1 MQLLG
6 SALNRKLHI
15 VNCHATSET
24 SDLIGGLRPVRSRG
38 SIPHEMLTIFKKII
52 NSYPHQDELA
62 AVVMPGFLWQN
73 QDETLPENAAKL
85 MVNIA
90 SVLRKKL
97 EGTVEESS
105 KVSKRRKLE
114 NGNPQ
119 HSPEQE
125 ELIDLLNELETLYR
139 RHAALFEWFD
149 GPVVTAMRCGH
160 LVLLDEMSL
169 ADDAVLERLNSVLE
183 PTRTIVLAEKG
194 DDGLDLAE
202 TSHIVKGH
210 DDFIIFATMN
220 PGGDFGKREL
230 SPALRSRFTEIWV
243 PAITDLED
251 IDLVLI
257 GIFESKTLDRDSI
270 ELRKNILEYVFW
282 FNSSLC
288 GDPSSPFFDLV
299 LSLRDVIAWARFVVE
314 ARKKMISVDVWV
326 IFCHGACLM
335 HLDGLGLGT
344 GLSATEVDKARY
356 RAFEFLLSQ
365 VPSASI
371 IVCREMLFQEVHA
384 GVSTEQEFGIH
395 PFTIQLGPMQRLQSS
410 FNFAAPTT
418 SKNLLRVLRAMQ
430 ISKPVLLEGS
440 PGVGKTSLISALAT
454 ASGHKLVRI
463 NLSEQTDI
471 SDLMGSDLPV
481 PDEGDGSSS
490 GATFKW
496 CDGVLLR
503 AIKNGDWVLLD
514 ELNLASQSVL
524 EGLNSCLDH
533 RAEVFIPEL
542 GKTFHC
548 PPSFRIFAAQN
559 PLAQGGG
566 RKGLPKSFLNRFSK
580 VYVDSLTQSDLN
592 AIVASS
598 FPSIPC
604 DLARA
609 MVSFNRSVHEH
620 VVESGEFGDSGKPWE
635 FNLRDVFRWCELLV
649 AMELSG
655 DFSGFV
661 GSFARDLYLQRFR
674 SEADRRALEVC
685 FRQFFDTETM
695 FQTAKDIAILQNGTS
710 VIGMTTLLN
719 CPAQQDHPGHI
730 SSIDDEPFLRALL
743 NPMEALA
750 RCINMK
756 WPCLLVGPSSSGKTT
771 LLQAMATLADA
782 TLVNVCLT
790 PSTDVNELVGGFEQI
805 DTRNDLNTAISQLSL
820 YYEVA
825 SKYSDGTDAQSAVL
839 AEIAKLMTNLAS
851 AYLKMDITSASLK
864 GVVEV
869 ASQLA
874 HSFSTFSELSLPFR
888 QTFDRSSDRMS
899 KLVQRLK
906 NSNGSLNGGGQFTW
920 IDGVLVNAMTFG
932 HWIHLEN
939 VNLCSSSVLDRL
951 NPIMENAGDLLL
963 NECSS
968 GSDISGHRVVS
979 AHSNFRIFLSM
990 NSEMGEVSR
999 AMRNRCVEIA
1009 LLDPNARYEEDTE
1022 KILTTT
1028 GIDLFDVLSN
1038 KGISLVEVGSRLN
1051 KMYQSEYC
1059 QSRKVGVPVLVKKA
1073 FCSTANGF
1081 CSLQN
1086 RGLGVHFSDT
1096 LSRQICFEYP
1106 DGRECIRLSNSFFQ
1120 TPSLQASTLRWGWT
1134 FQPNLSRN
1142 SFEGRLIR
1150 SSFANTQSESSTFLP
1165 DWLSLSSTCD
1175 IAQVS
1180 KMLSPISRLNSMFFV
1195 MALYQQKRIPG
1206 ESPLLFL
1213 SSYHSSAANALEF
1226 LNFMVKR
1233 NSDHSTGH
1241 LSQLAVESA
1250 TYQTLKMLES
1260 CDAISAT
1267 LSPLETSFCLYEGTL
1282 DRSSVVC
1289 PMTPTLYPFFRALD
1303 CFMNEASLLN
1313 ERCDVVEQIKAATTA
1328 LLVRRDLFWNFVRSL
1343 RLRDDKV
1350 DSFLGF
1356 EEGGF
1361 IVQWI
1366 WFKKHYKTLVF
1377 LLNSI
1382 NFSKPKQNLD
1392 ILIGAIDRIVF
1403 GSSEDLQSISDSVW
1417 KYGGHPVI
1425 PSSSQPFDMIL
1436 RLRKAGISCSLVEDN
1451 RFNGTTQG
1459 VNQEQIELGDLI
1471 NSHHAILFATEDIKV
1486 AILGALCMI
1495 FFLSTDEAQDESRT
1509 GTVNVED
1516 FQSLCDKVI
1525 QQKLDFTARWNATKI
1540 DFAIETLENSMDV
1553 EKLEQ
1558 LRQQI
1563 ISPNASVT
1571 SIHNSVLSNFAEIQ
1585 ANPFVEF
1592 WCVREE
1598 SSIICCLAS
1607 AVRLNNLV
1615 ACNSLSFRIQSFVH
1629 VGLRCRFWP
1638 VGDLRP
1644 FQTLLWAIKAST
1656 SGNVSLDRII
1666 KCLLPSMINNSSA
1679 HLWCNT
1685 FNRLDLISNKIELPI
1700 QWAVDEHEGNKPQLK
1715 SIGVQQSSIGPL
1727 RLSESVR
1734 TDTVFRLVGSEFSCS
1749 LLGSTMARFMTLE
1762 NYLARQHQAKFLV
1775 SQMASL
1781 HWVNSDETSPISV
1794 VIYLLT
1800 NTLDALRL
1808 LFPQPSLDKLFRLL
1822 EDSQYLQLSDDL
1834 QIQELIGQCSHRGM
1848 HDLLCPVVFPL
1859 ISHLRAIHQGNQP
1872 IENTA
1877 MAWIQIGLLRL
1888 HLLTPSSPLDPGKKP
1903 AAKVEQHNQQLSQ
1916 LDEHLRLLRVD
1927 SGLTTGDFNPLT
1939 EQTRLILRSI
1949 DYISA
1954 KRDKQEMKRVERLST
1969 APAFYDFFRETRNFV
1984 KTVGSVESI
1993 LSLTTA
1999 IRTARQSSKAFEIA
2013 MNREGNWQNTA
2024 GAFSQ
2029 RLTNHFEAYED
2040 IAVPVL
2046 VGIGCLKRGLREL
2059 LACYCSRPTAREV
2072 VQTFDTLVQFPV
2084 GDLQQ
2089 HSFESSRQIVLSGSK
2104 LESAAEKASLAVSL
2118 ASLTRFALQ
2127 RRVHAFLDKTDLFNV
2142 HSLFL
2147 ILCRSWLGNL
2157 ESLET
2162 KDETDEEVLER
2173 TFREQFPNH
2182 SKEFNDMII
2191 SQDDGET
2198 TTEESQMQMEEEATS
2213 SIRIDD
2219 KHLSLL
2225 VNLHREL
2232 FRATPRKSSDASR
2245 IRSFHTAFA
2254 AAAVL
2259 HQNSRTM
2266 EYSSENM
2273 SSHVMALC
2281 LTSTF
2286 RTSSTN
2292 LQAINGNVPNFHRD
2306 PNPAETTKAALPLQ
2320 NLLSRTSQLLTA
2332 FPGHSVLLSVG
2343 QVAEKVKKLEVTST
2357 SVGKIMTG
2365 LEVIL
2370 RKAQEWEQHASE
2382 RVKLGSAL
2390 QEVSI
2395 LVAHWRKLELQ
2406 SWSSLMDMREERF
2419 VNQAQR
2425 YWMRLYSVI
2434 HRKITDD
2441 FDLTLPP
2448 SLPLRSHMGRFSMD
2462 IAPWL
2467 WKGLKRRIPS
2477 TANRNAECNINI
2489 EEITKS
2495 IDTFMITATLG
2506 QFSERLSMLDA
2517 FANQLYTQPSVS
2529 DDESGKQLMV
2539 ARMITAV
2546 QRYYGQFQSVL
2557 ETKRQDLRHPI
2568 EKKLKDE
2575 VKLAKW
2581 DEQSYYALADAA
2593 ERNHRKLMRFLREY
2607 DSVLD
2612 QPISTILEKYQCSGI
2627 RATDTL
2633 ESEPTTKVPTFKVMF
2648 PSCEPEKLLD
2658 SDHGDTVVKALL
2670 VSSHKGVLSK
2680 YIQRLDHYQKKL
2692 QRVVSGQKDN
2702 SWARIG
2708 GIGASELS
2716 ADIFDRIESLRREK
2730 TTKPMKA
2737 RALVDLFKTL
2747 KGNGYKN
2754 TKWSVPEQQRH
2765 MAYLFHLPSLDS
2777 VYLDERDQIIL
2788 ASGNDYFQ
2796 KSVAEINRLRS
2807 EVSLLG
2813 SQFLSYREIQ
2823 LMLHLSEHGLLMI
2836 CQQKSILSESLWCVD
2851 ELAKKIEPLSSIQ
2864 GSLPVC
2870 QLELSQ
2876 LCRSF
2881 HERLSC
2887 AVENIEQLR
2896 LLLSTSISVVES
2908 GEKRAWV
2915 QDSISKVEMMVALLT
2930 PYISLKFS
2938 SIITQDKLNHIASA
2952 NSNVDTVVADILIL
2966 RESFKAKCVLPVDIF
2981 DACMEQLDL
2990 TVKAAQACNV
3000 KPSKEDQSAIEI
3012 ETFLTS
3018 ASSTIEKAMLAIQG
3032 VCKVKEADSE
3042 SKEDDVEQSEEQKLW
3057 DCHNIACQQLDA
3069 FNIVGLS
3076 SSFDGVVLGLQ
3087 KIHSSDHIAKEQRDE
3102 MLSIAGDVAT
3112 FIGDVLEFAKSRVV
3126 DYVEFFRSTTKL
3138 QYILLRVFRTLVA
3151 KGYCSSETSDEDG
3164 DGGEGGDVSGMNFE
3178 DDVEGTGMGEGDG
3191 KNDVTDQLESEEQ
3204 LLGLKNDEKTE
3215 AEEKNEESKKLDEE
3229 EAKQGME
3236 MEADFEG
3243 ELCDVPDDLKDDNKD
3258 DKDDEEELDREMG
3271 DGQDPNE
3278 EVVDEKM
3285 WGDSDDEDD
3294 INQSDEKFE
3303 KDSGVKG
3310 ETLDDEMR
3318 TKEDDEKAGKGEE
3331 EKDGQG
3337 EKDKE
3342 ESKSGQDGDDE
3353 PQKDGDD
3360 KINEDLEDNYED
3372 QHQGVEVREEEG
3384 EQQEEVEP
3392 MDLDDINLDGGD
3404 DAEDQEGGDPVGDP
3418 VVEELNG
3425 DEGGDD
3431 AEGTGDNNDA
3441 EEDVADEG
3449 ENDEEVTD
3457 TGIFQSGADEDQENS
3472 MSEDEDQIEPDAPHV
3487 DKPHQQESAQ
3497 ESFGVRSSDGAD
3509 NVKEQPSEENA
3520 NDETNGKGDDN
3531 EPGDG
3536 DDDRLPQDPS
3546 GGSSGGNGQG
3556 GAEEQGDGKEG
3567 AEPLQA
3573 PNPFKNPGD
3582 ATRFWHKKLKM
3593 IQSSDGEG
3601 DGEEQDDNT
3610 NEKDEDETKGEFE
3623 FTASDQKS
3631 TTQVLGETT
3640 EEEAMNVDEDED
3652 NEPNDTE
3659 AAEEAADS
3667 KEVKPKEELQRHK
3680 QRLSKPTD
3688 TTKPKSDT
3696 HDDDDDEGE
3705 GEEEEV
3711 TDDSMM
3717 EQDKVEPE
3725 DEKIIDKDSEAD
3737 NARVGNRVVSDLAQL
3752 QVREDDEIPDEL
3764 HSEITTE
3771 NNTTVV
3777 SQEDAIAARQTWSRI
3792 QGETHLLARRLC
3804 EKLRLV
3810 LEPLVATKLKGD
3822 YRTGK
3827 RINMK
3832 RVIGYIASGYRKDK
3846 IWLRRTKPAKRN
3858 YRVLLAVDNSESMM
3872 KSGAGEMAL
3881 QAMATLALGMSQLEI
3896 GELGV
3901 ASFGQDMRLLHPFQI
3916 PFTSES
3922 GSTIVQN
3929 FGFDESRTRTALC
3942 VESALHALESQGGLD
3957 SMQLIFMISD
3967 GRIERD
3973 SRSNLR
3979 RLMREM
3985 VEKNIL
3991 LVMIIVEPGSQK
4003 KDSIVK
4009 MKEVTFDKGKP
4020 VVKQFMED
4028 YPFPYYL
4035 VLEDMHQLPE
4045 VLGDA
4050 LRQWFEMISQL
4061 QK

>member
-1 MQLLG
+1 MLDTGCGKTTVVQLLG

-15 VNCHATSET
+15 INCHATTET
-24 SDLIGGLRPVRSRG
+24 SDLIGGLRPVRGRG
-38 SIPHEMLTIFKKII
+38 SIPHEMLTIFKEII
-52 NSYPHQDELA
+52 KSHPHQDDLA
-62 AVVMPGFLWQN
+62 AAEIIPEFVWKN
-73 QDETLPENAAKL
+73 QGEHLPENAAKM
-85 MVNIA
+85 MVDIS
-90 SVLRKKL
+90 SVLRGKL
-97 EGTVEESS
+97 KGSVEKSS
-105 KVSKRRKLE
+105 KVPKRRKLD

-119 HSPEQE
+119 YTTEQE
-125 ELIDLLNELETLYR
+125 ELINLLDELEKLYR
-139 RHAALFEWFD
+139 RQAALFEWFD
-149 GPVVTAMRCGH
+149 GPVVTAMRCGD

-194 DDGLDLAE
+194 DDGLDLEE

-257 GIFESKTLDRDSI
+257 GIFESKTLDRHSV
-270 ELRKNILEYVFW
+270 ELRKNILDYVFW

-314 ARKKMISVDVWV
+314 ARKKMRSVDVWV

-344 GLSATEVDKARY
+344 GLSIIDADKARS

-365 VPSASI
+365 VPSESI
-371 IVCREMLFQEVHA
+371 VACQEMLLQEVHV

-395 PFTIQLGPMQRLQSS
+395 PFTIRLGPKHRLQSS

-418 SKNLLRVLRAMQ
+418 AKNLLRVLRAMQ

-454 ASGHKLVRI
+454 ASGHELVRI

-481 PDEGDGSSS
+481 PDDADGGGN
-490 GATFKW
+490 GASFKW

-592 AIVASS
+592 AIVAST

-620 VVESGEFGDSGKPWE
+620 VVDSGEFGDSGKPWE

-649 AMELSG
+649 ALKPSGNLSG
-655 DFSGFV
+655 MV

-674 SEADRRALEVC
+674 SEADRRALEIC
-685 FRQFFDTETM
+685 FGQFFSTETM
-695 FQTAKDIAILQNGTS
+695 RQTAKDMAIHQNGS
-710 VIGMTTLLN
+710 SLIGMTTLLN
-719 CPAQQDHPGHI
+719 CPAQQDQQGHLF
-730 SSIDDEPFLRALL
+730 STSDGPYLRGLL

-805 DTRNDLNTAISQLSL
+805 DTRNDLNTVRSQLS
-820 YYEVA
+820 YFYEIA
-825 SKYSDGTDAQSAVL
+825 SKCSVGTDAQSEIL
-839 AEIAKLMTNLAS
+839 SEIATLMTNFTS
-851 AYLKMDITSASLK
+851 IYLKMDITSASLK

-874 HSFSTFSELSLPFR
+874 ISFSNFAELSLPFR
-888 QTFDRSSDRMS
+888 QTFDRSSDMVS
-899 KLVQRLK
+899 KLVERMK
-906 NSNGSLNGGGQFTW
+906 KSNGSSNGGGHFSW
-920 IDGVLVNAMTFG
+920 IDGVLVDAMTFG

-951 NPIMENAGDLLL
+951 NPIMENDGDLLL

-968 GSDISGHRVVS
+968 GGNSSGHRVVS
-979 AHSNFRIFLSM
+979 AHANFRIFLSM
-990 NSEMGEVSR
+990 NSEIGEVSR

-1009 LLDPNARYEEDTE
+1009 LLDPNTRNEEDTE

-1028 GIDLFDVLSN
+1028 AIDLFDVLSN
-1038 KGISLVEVGSRLN
+1038 AGISSIEVGNRLN
-1051 KMYQSEYC
+1051 KMYQSEYS
-1059 QSRKVGVPVLVKKA
+1059 QSRKVGIPVQVKKA
-1073 FCSTANGF
+1073 FSSTANGF
-1081 CSLQN
+1081 CSLQD
-1086 RGLGVHFSDT
+1086 RGLDVHFSDA
-1096 LSRQICFEYP
+1096 LSRQICFEHP
-1106 DGRECIRLSNSFFQ
+1106 DGREYFPLTNSLIQ
-1120 TPSLQASTLRWGWT
+1120 TPSLKAPSLRWGWS
-1134 FQPNLSRN
+1134 FQPNMSRN
-1142 SFEGRLIR
+1142 LFEGRLIR
-1150 SSFANTQSESSTFLP
+1150 SSIANIQPESPTFLP
-1165 DWLSLSSTCD
+1165 DWLSLTSAGD
-1175 IAQVS
+1175 IAIVA
-1180 KMLSPISRLNSMFFV
+1180 KTLTPISRLNSMFFV
-1195 MALYQQKRIPG
+1195 MALYQQKDLRG
-1206 ESPLLFL
+1206 ASSLLLLPFYD
-1213 SSYHSSAANALEF
+1213 SRAANALEF
-1226 LNFMVKR
+1226 LNLLVEKSSEHCSGR
-1233 NSDHSTGH
+1233 

-1267 LSPLETSFCLYEGTL
+1267 LSPLEASFCLYEGTL

-1303 CFMNEASLLN
+1303 CFMDESSLLN
-1313 ERCDVVEQIKAATTA
+1313 VNCDIIGEIKRVTAA
-1328 LLVRRDLFWNFVRSL
+1328 LLVRRDLFWSFVRCL
-1343 RLRDDKV
+1343 RLRNDKV

-1356 EEGGF
+1356 EESGF

-1366 WFKKHYKTLVF
+1366 WFKKHYQRLES
-1377 LLNSI
+1377 LRNNS
-1382 NFSKPKQNLD
+1382 NLSKAKQNLD
-1392 ILIGAIDRIVF
+1392 ILIGTIDRIVF

-1425 PSSSQPFDMIL
+1425 PSSSQPFQMIL
-1436 RLRKAGISCSLVEDN
+1436 LLRKAGISCSLVEDV
-1451 RFNGTTQG
+1451 RFNGTMQG
-1459 VNQEQIELGDLI
+1459 LNQEQIELGDLI
-1471 NSHHAILFATEDIKV
+1471 DSHHPILFATGDIKFD
-1486 AILGALCMI
+1486 ILGALCMI
-1495 FFLSTDEAQDESRT
+1495 FFSSTDEAQDESGA
-1509 GTVNVED
+1509 GTVNVENY
-1516 FQSLCDKVI
+1516 QSLCDKVI
-1525 QQKLDFTARWNATKI
+1525 QQKMEFTARWDATKI
-1540 DFAIETLENSMDV
+1540 DLSIETVENSMNV
-1553 EKLEQ
+1553 ETLEQ
-1558 LRQQI
+1558 LRHHI
-1563 ISPNASVT
+1563 ISPNTSVT
-1571 SIHNSVLSNFAEIQ
+1571 SIHNTVMNNFAEIQ

-1598 SSIICCLAS
+1598 SSIICFLAS
-1607 AVRLNNLV
+1607 AVSRNSLV
-1615 ACNSLSFRIQSFVH
+1615 ACDFLSIRIQSFIH

-1644 FQTLLWAIKAST
+1644 FQTLLWGIKAST

-1666 KCLLPSMINNSSA
+1666 KCLLPSMIYNSSA
-1679 HLWCNT
+1679 HLWYNS
-1685 FNRLDLISNKIELPI
+1685 FNRLDLITNKIELPI
-1700 QWAVDEHEGNKPQLK
+1700 QWAVDEYEGNKQRFQ
-1715 SIGVQQSSIGPL
+1715 SDGVQQTSIGPL

-1734 TDTVFRLVGSEFSCS
+1734 TDTVLRLVGSEFSCS
-1749 LLGSTMARFMTLE
+1749 LLGSTRARFMTLE
-1762 NYLARQHQAKFLV
+1762 NYQARQYQAKFLV

-1781 HWVNSDETSPISV
+1781 HWATLDEASPVCVI
-1794 VIYLLT
+1794 IYLLT

-1808 LFPQPSLDKLFRLL
+1808 LFPKPSLDQLFRLL
-1822 EDSQYLQLSDDL
+1822 EDSKYLVLSDDL
-1834 QIQELIGQCSHRGM
+1834 QIQELMGQCSHRGM
-1848 HDLLCPVVFPL
+1848 HNLLCPVIVPL

-1872 IENTA
+1872 TENTA

-1903 AAKVEQHNQQLSQ
+1903 AAKVEQHNQQLVQ
-1916 LDEHLRLLRVD
+1916 LDEHLRLIRVD

-1949 DYISA
+1949 DIISA
-1954 KRDKQEMKRVERLST
+1954 KRDRQERKRVERLAT
-1969 APAFYDFFRETRNFV
+1969 APVFYDLFRETRNFV
-1984 KTVGSVESI
+1984 NTVGSVETV

-1999 IRTARQSSKAFEIA
+1999 IRTASQSSEAFDIA
-2013 MNREGNWQNTA
+2013 MNREGNWQNTV

-2029 RLTNHFEAYED
+2029 RLSNHFEAYED
-2040 IAVPVL
+2040 ITVPVL
-2046 VGIGCLKRGLREL
+2046 VGIGCLQRGLRGL

-2072 VQTFDTLVQFPV
+2072 IQVFDTLVHFPI

-2089 HSFESSRQIVLSGSK
+2089 HSFECSRQIVLCESK
-2104 LESAAEKASLAVSL
+2104 LESASESASLAVSL

-2127 RRVHAFLDKTDLFNV
+2127 RRVHAFLDRTDLFNV

-2162 KDETDEEVLER
+2162 NDETDEEVLER

-2182 SKEFNDMII
+2182 SKEFNDMIF
-2191 SQDDGET
+2191 SRHDEDT
-2198 TTEESQMQMEEEATS
+2198 TTEESRVQVEEDVTPNVRLE
-2213 SIRIDD
+2213 D
-2219 KHLSLL
+2219 KHVSLL

-2232 FRATPRKSSDASR
+2232 FQVTPSKSSDASR

-2254 AAAVL
+2254 AATVL

-2292 LQAINGNVPNFHRD
+2292 LQAIDSNFPNFHRD
-2306 PNPAETTKAALPLQ
+2306 PNPAEATKAALPLQ
-2320 NLLSRTSQLLTA
+2320 SLMSRTSQLLTA

-2406 SWSSLMDMREERF
+2406 SWSSLMDMREER
-2419 VNQAQR
+2419 VVKLAQR
-2425 YWMRLYSVI
+2425 HWMRLYSVI
-2434 HRKITDD
+2434 HRTIPDSFDWTMPSSLPARSQLGQ
-2441 FDLTLPP
+2441 FSIDLT
-2448 SLPLRSHMGRFSMD
+2448 
-2462 IAPWL
+2462 PWL
-2467 WKGLKRRIPS
+2467 WKGLKRKALS
-2477 TANRNAECNINI
+2477 TTKQGAEFNLNI
-2489 EEITKS
+2489 EELTKTV
-2495 IDTFMITATLG
+2495 DTFMLTATLG
-2506 QFSERLSMLDA
+2506 QFSERLNMLDA
-2517 FANQLYTQPSVS
+2517 FANQLNTRPSVS
-2529 DDESGKQLMV
+2529 DDESGKHFIV

-2557 ETKRQDLRHPI
+2557 EAKLQDLRHPI

-2612 QPISTILEKYQCSGI
+2612 QPIFTILEKYQCSGI
-2627 RATDTL
+2627 RATDSL

-2648 PSCEPEKLLD
+2648 PSCESEKFIE
-2658 SDHGDTVVKALL
+2658 SDQANKVVNALL
-2670 VSSHKGVLSK
+2670 VSSHNGVASK
-2680 YIQRLDHYQKKL
+2680 YIHRLDHYQRKL
-2692 QRVVSGQKDN
+2692 QHVVSGQKDN

-2708 GIGASELS
+2708 AIGASELS

-2765 MAYLFHLPSLDS
+2765 MAYLFHLPSLDG
-2777 VYLDERDQIIL
+2777 VYLDEGDQITL

-2836 CQQKSILSESLWCVD
+2836 CQQKSILSESLWCIH
-2851 ELAKKIEPLSSIQ
+2851 ELAKKLESLIGIQ

-2870 QLELSQ
+2870 QLVLSQ
-2876 LCRSF
+2876 LCKSF
-2881 HERLSC
+2881 YKRLSC
-2887 AVENIEQLR
+2887 AVENLEQLR
-2896 LLLSTSISVVES
+2896 LLLSLSISVVES
-2908 GEKRAWV
+2908 GEKRALV
-2915 QDSISKVEMMVALLT
+2915 QDSISIVETMVARLT
-2930 PYISLKFS
+2930 PYISLKS
-2938 SIITQDKLNHIASA
+2938 RSIITQDKLNHIASA

-2981 DACMEQLDL
+2981 DACMEQLNL
-2990 TVKAAQACNV
+2990 TVKAAQACNITMT
-3000 KPSKEDQSAIEI
+3000 KEDQSDIEI

-3032 VCKVKEADSE
+3032 VCKVKETNSE
-3042 SKEDDVEQSEEQKLW
+3042 SNEDDVKQSEDQTLW
-3057 DCHNIACQQLDA
+3057 NCHNTACQQLDA
-3069 FNIVGLS
+3069 FNIAGLS
-3076 SSFDGVVLGLQ
+3076 SSFDGVVLQLQ
-3087 KIHSSDHIAKEQRDE
+3087 QIHSSDDIAKDQRDQ
-3102 MLSIAGDVAT
+3102 MLSIAGDVAI

-3126 DYVEFFRSTTKL
+3126 DYVSFFRSTTKL

-3151 KGYCSSETSDEDG
+3151 KGYCSSDTSDEDG
-3164 DGGEGGDVSGMNFE
+3164 DGGEGGDISGMNFE

-3204 LLGLKNDEKTE
+3204 LLGLKNDEQTE
-3215 AEEKNEESKKLDEE
+3215 AEEKKQESKKLDEE

-3243 ELCDVPDDLKDDNKD
+3243 ELCDVPDDLKDDDND
-3258 DKDDEEELDREMG
+3258 DKDDNEELDREMG

-3294 INQSDEKFE
+3294 VNQSEEKFE

-3310 ETLDDEMR
+3310 ETLEDEMR
-3318 TKEDDEKAGKGEE
+3318 TKEDDEKEGKGEE
-3331 EKDGQG
+3331 EKDGKG

-3342 ESKSGQDGDDE
+3342 ETKAGQDGDDK
-3353 PQKDGDD
+3353 PQKDGEDN
-3360 KINEDLEDNYED
+3360 INEDLEDNYED
-3372 QHQGVEVREEEG
+3372 QHQGVDVREEEG
-3384 EQQEEVEP
+3384 EQQEEAEP

-3404 DAEDQEGGDPVGDP
+3404 DADDQEGGDPVGDP
-3418 VVEELNG
+3418 VVEEDDG
-3425 DEGGDD
+3425 DEDGDVDKSKGDIED
-3431 AEGTGDNNDA
+3431 AEQDPT
-3441 EEDVADEG
+3441 DEG
-3449 ENDEEVTD
+3449 ETDEDVTD
-3457 TGIFQSGADEDQENS
+3457 TGIIQSCADEDKENA
-3472 MSEDEDQIEPDAPHV
+3472 MTEDDEEDQIEPDIPHV
-3487 DKPHQQESAQ
+3487 DTPHQQESAQ
-3497 ESFGVRSSDGAD
+3497 ESFGVKSREGSD
-3509 NVKEQPSEENA
+3509 NVKEQPSEEEA
-3520 NDETNGKGDDN
+3520 KDESNGKGDDD

-3536 DDDRLPQDPS
+3536 DDDKSPQDPS
-3546 GGSSGGNGQG
+3546 GGSSGSNGQG
-3556 GAEEQGDGKEG
+3556 GAEEQGDGNEG
-3567 AEPLQA
+3567 TEPLQV
-3573 PNPFKNPGD
+3573 PNPFKSPGD
-3582 ATRFWHKKLKM
+3582 ASKFWHKKLKM
-3593 IQSSDGEG
+3593 IKSSDGEG
-3601 DGEEQDDNT
+3601 DGDELGDDANEQDESEVN
-3610 NEKDEDETKGEFE
+3610 GEYE

-3631 TTQVLGETT
+3631 TTQVLGETM
-3640 EEEAMNVDEDED
+3640 EEEAMHVDEDED
-3652 NEPNDTE
+3652 SKQKDSDDL
-3659 AAEEAADS
+3659 EEAVES
-3667 KEVKPKEELQRHK
+3667 KEVKPKDELQRHK

-3688 TTKPKSDT
+3688 TTKPSTDIN
-3696 HDDDDDEGE
+3696 DDDDDEQ
-3705 GEEEEV
+3705 EEV
-3711 TDDSMM
+3711 TCENVT
-3717 EQDKVEPE
+3717 EQDEMEPE
-3725 DEKIIDKDSEAD
+3725 DEEIIGKDGEAD
-3737 NARVGNRVVSDLAQL
+3737 NTRVGNQVVSDLAQL
-3752 QVREDDEIPDEL
+3752 QVREDDENPGKSQ
-3764 HSEITTE
+3764 SEITTE
-3771 NNTTVV
+3771 NTTTVV
-3777 SQEDAIAARQTWSRI
+3777 TQEEAAAARQTWSRI
-3792 QGETHLLARRLC
+3792 QGETHSLARRLC

-3858 YRVLLAVDNSESMM
+3858 YRVLLAV
-3872 KSGAGEMAL
+3872 
-3881 QAMATLALGMSQLEI
+3881 EI
-3896 GELGV
+3896 GRAHV
-3901 ASFGQDMRLLHPFQI
+3901 
-3916 PFTSES
+3916 
-3922 GSTIVQN
+3922 
-3929 FGFDESRTRTALC
+3929 
-3942 VESALHALESQGGLD
+3942 
-3957 SMQLIFMISD
+3957 
-3967 GRIERD
+3967 
-3973 SRSNLR
+3973 
-3979 RLMREM
+3979 
-3985 VEKNIL
+3985 
-3991 LVMIIVEPGSQK
+3991 
-4003 KDSIVK
+4003 
-4009 MKEVTFDKGKP
+4009 
-4020 VVKQFMED
+4020 
-4028 YPFPYYL
+4028 
-4035 VLEDMHQLPE
+4035 
-4045 VLGDA
+4045 
-4050 LRQWFEMISQL
+4050 
-4061 QK
+4061 